1 VLLLRLTAGACSAA
15 SRAWPAACRD
25 DSRRGGREAAA
36 GRDLRGIG
44 VSAAAAVSLLGLDRL
59 PLSLCALKVVTGI
72 PCPTCGT
79 TRALACL
86 AHLDLAGAF
95 AMKPAR
101 VFGRVP
107 DRGVAASD
115 LALLPFRRA
124 LVVEMSAVPASVLRA
139 VAVTA
144 SSPTGSTWWRSGA
157 RKLRSRPRAVVI
169 LHRAW

>member
-1 VLLLRLTAGACSAA
+1 MIRVG
-15 SRAWPAACRD
+15 
-25 DSRRGGREAAA
+25 AAA
-36 GRDLRGIG
+36 KPPLGAIFGGIG

-79 TRALACL
+79 TRALGCL

-95 AMKPAR
+95 AMNPLASSAA
-101 VFGRVP
+101 FLIGAW
-107 DRGVAASD
+107 AASD

-144 SSPTGSTWWRSGA
+144 LVVNWIY
-157 RKLRSRPRAVVI
+157 LVAVG
-169 LHRAW
+169 R